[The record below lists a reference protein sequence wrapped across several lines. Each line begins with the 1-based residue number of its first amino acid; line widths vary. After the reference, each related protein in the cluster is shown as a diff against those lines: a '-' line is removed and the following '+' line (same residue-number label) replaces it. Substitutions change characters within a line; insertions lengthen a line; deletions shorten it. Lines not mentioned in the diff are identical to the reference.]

1 MPTNYLMS
9 ERQTA
14 RWDSKLIHG
23 QETGLALSKEEL
35 KSEGERKVNLGEV
48 GSHPGKTEAG

>member
-23 QETGLALSKEEL
+23 QETGQALSIKEL
-35 KSEGERKVNLGEV
+35 N
-48 GSHPGKTEAG
+48 T